1 MRFSLLLPLFLLTIA
16 VYGQGVTYHA
26 DVAPIIHENC
36 TECHRAGEIGPM
48 PFTTYEEV
56 AAYGEFIEYV
66 TSIGYMPP
74 WTPDPEYQHFLG
86 ERSLSQEDVET
97 LSAWVDAG
105 KPEGNPAENPG
116 LPVFPEGSQV
126 GTPDL
131 IIGMPEPYVHGGDNT
146 EQYQVFV
153 IPTDFEEDVAIR
165 AVEVRTGNGAIAH
178 HAILGID
185 ISGTAQ
191 ELDAASPGMGY
202 ESFGDFGFDA
212 YENFFAGWA
221 PGIEAVIHPEG
232 LGRVIPAGSDLLL
245 QMHYGPT
252 GVEQSDQTEL
262 NLFFCDEE
270 IEREVVT
277 GIMGPWTIGE
287 PFVIPP
293 NQVKTFH
300 GEYLIPTDL
309 SLLNITPHSHLIGAS
324 WEVFATSPNG
334 ADTIPLIS
342 IPEWDFNWQGMFT
355 FPTLTKVPAGY
366 TMEAIASYDN
376 TADNPFNPNDP
387 PQTVYYGDL
396 TGDEM
401 FFVFFNFVPY
411 QEGDENIS
419 MSSSTFSGITEDHAE
434 EANFRLQPNP
444 AGMRVQLLNDPALL
458 GTLWSLSDP
467 MGRVVDKGIFRSTS
481 QLLNIESMSEGVYLF
496 RCRAGIERLV
506 IQH

>member
-74 WTPDPEYQHFLG
+74 WTPDPDYQHFLG

-191 ELDAASPGMGY
+191 DC
-202 ESFGDFGFDA
+202 
-212 YENFFAGWA
+212 
-221 PGIEAVIHPEG
+221 
-232 LGRVIPAGSDLLL
+232 LL
-245 QMHYGPT
+245 Y
-252 GVEQSDQTEL
+252 
-262 NLFFCDEE
+262 
-270 IEREVVT
+270 
-277 GIMGPWTIGE
+277 
-287 PFVIPP
+287 
-293 NQVKTFH
+293 
-300 GEYLIPTDL
+300 
-309 SLLNITPHSHLIGAS
+309 
-324 WEVFATSPNG
+324 TSPSPR
-334 ADTIPLIS
+334 D
-342 IPEWDFNWQGMFT
+342 
-355 FPTLTKVPAGY
+355 
-366 TMEAIASYDN
+366 
-376 TADNPFNPNDP
+376 
-387 PQTVYYGDL
+387 
-396 TGDEM
+396 
-401 FFVFFNFVPY
+401 
-411 QEGDENIS
+411 
-419 MSSSTFSGITEDHAE
+419 
-434 EANFRLQPNP
+434 
-444 AGMRVQLLNDPALL
+444 
-458 GTLWSLSDP
+458 
-467 MGRVVDKGIFRSTS
+467 
-481 QLLNIESMSEGVYLF
+481 
-496 RCRAGIERLV
+496 
-506 IQH
+506 